1 MWREVTGKVVFSR
14 RLERAFDCI
23 FGIKN
28 KNQEI
33 WACTGL
39 IVGPNVLAEPNLRIE
54 RRFEHGWKEAESPHA
69 TVQVRA
75 RESLIIVSY
84 RLRSTWPFSKTLLRF
99 CSFVTQVHGA
109 RRGERVFISR
119 PARLEAE
126 ELTVLCMPPGGQTTS
141 ISQRTTFLKTR
152 GAALRAAAAAAS
164 ARCAPRRCPYSTPT
178 ARIITRYCPC

>member
-1 MWREVTGKVVFSR
+1 MATTSYRNGEWSYMPWNVFKCARLFSYSLRSR
-14 RLERAFDCI
+14 SECNF
-23 FGIKN
+23 
-28 KNQEI
+28 
-33 WACTGL
+33 L
-39 IVGPNVLAEPNLRIE
+39 ILYRC
-54 RRFEHGWKEAESPHA
+54 KEAERPHA

-99 CSFVTQVHGA
+99 CSFVTQVQGA

-126 ELTVLCMPPGGQTTS
+126 ELTALCMPPGGQTTS

-152 GAALRAAAAAAS
+152 GAARCVAAAAAS

-178 ARIITRYCPC
+178 ASIITRYCPS

>member
-1 MWREVTGKVVFSR
+1 M
-14 RLERAFDCI
+14 
-23 FGIKN
+23 
-28 KNQEI
+28 
-33 WACTGL
+33 
-39 IVGPNVLAEPNLRIE
+39 RIE
-54 RRFEHGWKEAESPHA
+54 RRLEYGWKEAERA
-69 TVQVRA
+69 QAAVQVRA

-141 ISQRTTFLKTR
+141 ISQRTTVLKTR
-152 GAALRAAAAAAS
+152 GAARCVAAAAAS
-164 ARCAPRRCPYSTPT
+164 ARCAPRRCPYNTPT
-178 ARIITRYCPC
+178 ASIIMRYCPCRHPLLCHASQSEEQVTSRCSSAASTSRVHRPLTKA